1 MLTERQSLTS
11 SQNQNIRNSIVH
23 SKTTRFLVV
32 LIFITLNHIAQE
44 EGNWIPN
51 ILDFLIKLSH
61 PFAQF
66 C

>member
-1 MLTERQSLTS
+1 
-11 SQNQNIRNSIVH
+11 
-23 SKTTRFLVV
+23 
-32 LIFITLNHIAQE
+32 LNHIAQE

-51 ILDFLIKLSH
+51 ILDFLIKLSR